1 MAKKYD
7 IRVGETDSNGSVK
20 WHEESGVMAGSP
32 QELAQLYKM
41 CGQQVQ
47 ILREYQDDESKNYG
61 KQKLLDPNKVQM
73 NTGYGGTGLMKVS
86 PEEQAA
92 MDKVLNNTNSTPIPT
107 LTPPQS
113 PEPQKK
119 VEQVYRPVPPPVEII
134 KDSPKYFSIGGIK
147 CKMENGKFYQKQ
159 WMKISEEEASEIR
172 IVSDKNNKICPMT
185 NKHFEVLKWVL
196 TEDSENKDNTPTE
209 KGQELLNG

>member
-20 WHEESGVMAGSP
+20 WHDEPGVMAGSP
-32 QELAQLYKM
+32 QELIQLYRM
-41 CGQQVQ
+41 CGQQIQ
-47 ILREYQDDESKNYG
+47 IMREYQDDESKNYG
-61 KQKLLDPNKVQM
+61 KQKLLDPNKV
-73 NTGYGGTGLMKVS
+73 
-86 PEEQAA
+86 
-92 MDKVLNNTNSTPIPT
+92 LNNTNTTPIPT
-107 LTPPQS
+107 LAAP
-113 PEPQKK
+113 PEPPEKK
-119 VEQVYRPVPPPVEII
+119 MEQVYRPVPPPVEII
-134 KDSPKYFSIGGIK
+134 KDPPKYFSIGGIK

-159 WMKISEEEASEIR
+159 WMKISEDEASEIR

>member
-20 WHEESGVMAGSP
+20 WHDEPGVMAGSP
-32 QELAQLYKM
+32 QELIQLYRM
-41 CGQQVQ
+41 CGQQIQ
-47 ILREYQDDESKNYG
+47 IMREYQDEESKNYG
-61 KQKLLDPNKVQM
+61 KEKLLDPSKVQM
-73 NTGYGGTGLMKVS
+73 NTGYGGTGLMKVT
-86 PEEQAA
+86 PEEQAEI
-92 MDKVLNNTNSTPIPT
+92 DKILNNTNTTPIPA
-107 LTPPQS
+107 LAAPPKP
-113 PEPQKK
+113 PEQK
-119 VEQVYRPVPPPVEII
+119 VEQVYRPAPPPVEII
-134 KDSPKYFSIGGIK
+134 KDPPKYFSIGGIK

-196 TEDSENKDNTPTE
+196 TEDSEYKDNSPIE
-209 KGQELLNG
+209 KKQELLNG